1 MFRNTMRN
9 LHVVASLNVGTTAVE
24 EAVVVV
30 VASDDDDDDDDAKN
44 GVDND
49 RIVGNGVVTVATW
62 IRNEL
67 THELRVTKCTCS
79 RIIHTVVCT
88 NTPRNMSIDCVLDN
102 FVLVGVLRPI
112 YEFILVV

>member
-9 LHVVASLNVGTTAVE
+9 LHVVASLNVGTVVVE
-24 EAVVVV
+24 EAVAVV
-30 VASDDDDDDDDAKN
+30 VASDDDDDDDDDADASN

-79 RIIHTVVCT
+79 RIIHNAVCT
-88 NTPRNMSIDCVLDN
+88 NTPRNMSTD
-102 FVLVGVLRPI
+102 
-112 YEFILVV
+112 